1 MLPPHLQ
8 HIERTSFF
16 VVCLDYYFLQS
27 FHWICMSNIKSLKSR
42 SLSNCSMK
50 KKILGWFP
58 IHQTVFHWLIL
69 ILMVMRPKFQP
80 TKHIFKG
87 FIWTGINSV
96 WQITLLFPIFLYKH
110 CWFAFLLKHP
120 VIHKM
125 KVFKTHHPQNQI
137 QCKMKQPDLWE
148 QQAEEKLQRLI
159 LYIPATKNQIPDYHY
174 GLATTFV
181 VHFVEALHQV

>member
-1 MLPPHLQ
+1 MLHPHLQ
-8 HIERTSFF
+8 HIEWKSFF
-16 VVCLDYYFLQS
+16 VVCLDYHFLQS

-50 KKILGWFP
+50 KKKT

-80 TKHIFKG
+80 TKHIFKD
-87 FIWTGINSV
+87 FIWPGLYSV
-96 WQITLLFPIFLYKH
+96 WQITLFPIFLYKH
-110 CWFAFLLKHP
+110 CWFAFLLKQP

-125 KVFKTHHPQNQI
+125 KVFKIHHPQNQI

-148 QQAEEKLQRLI
+148 QQA
-159 LYIPATKNQIPDYHY
+159 
-174 GLATTFV
+174 
-181 VHFVEALHQV
+181 